1 MTCESPIPELSAAVK
16 ARIKKIRAGEHEG
29 WTVVLKRRLLR
40 LAAVAVLVTLLT
52 SFMLEL
58 VPGSPAVTIA
68 GEGASPEAI
77 AAINDEYGFDKPAA
91 ERYLDWVGGILRGDL
106 GESYLDRTPV
116 FDAIK
121 ERAPVTFELALGAI
135 LLALMISLPLAL
147 FCAYR
152 AGSSADRAV
161 DAITSGLIAVPSFVT
176 SLCFVYVFSVTLGWL
191 PVTGWTPLTTDPV
204 DNLRHAFIPM
214 LALSLPAA
222 AVFQRVLRADLVG
235 TLQQDF
241 ITLARAKGASPT
253 AIVVRHAL
261 RPSSFSVL
269 TVAGIRLAE
278 LVGGTVVIETIFSIP
293 GIGAYLVQS
302 VLNSDL
308 VAVQGIVLLM
318 SIAYLGI
325 NFAVDSA
332 YRLLDPR
339 VAK

>member
-1 MTCESPIPELSAAVK
+1 
-16 ARIKKIRAGEHEG
+16 
-29 WTVVLKRRLLR
+29 VLRWR
-40 LAAVAVLVTLLT
+40 LARLVGVVVLVTLAT

-77 AAINDEYGFDKPAA
+77 AAINAEYGFDDSAA
-91 ERYLDWVGGILRGDL
+91 KRYADWVGGIFRGDL
-106 GESYLDRTPV
+106 GTSYLDSTPV

-121 ERAPVTFELALGAI
+121 ERAPVTLELALGAI
-135 LLALMISLPLAL
+135 ILALLISIPLAL

-152 AGSSADRAV
+152 AGSWADRAV
-161 DAITSGLIAVPSFVT
+161 DAVTSALIAVPSFVT
-176 SLCFVYVFSVTLGWL
+176 SLGLVYLLSVTLGWL
-191 PVTGWTPLTTDPV
+191 PVTGWTALTDDPV
-204 DNLRHAFIPM
+204 DNLRHAFIPI

-241 ITLARAKGASPT
+241 ITLARAKGSSPT

-293 GIGAYLVQS
+293 GLGAYLVQS

-318 SIAYLGI
+318 AVAYLVI
-325 NFAVDSA
+325 NFAVDST

-339 VAK
+339 VSR